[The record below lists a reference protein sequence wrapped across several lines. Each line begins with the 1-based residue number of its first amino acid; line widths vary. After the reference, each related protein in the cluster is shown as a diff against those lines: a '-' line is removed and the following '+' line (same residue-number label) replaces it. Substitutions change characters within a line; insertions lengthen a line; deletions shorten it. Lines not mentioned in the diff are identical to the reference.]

1 MYTMEPKAIMA
12 IPVGLAENFVL
23 TEGTFSSEPG
33 YLFFSKADPSLSDPA
48 WVVQNYEGIF
58 ADNKAEF
65 EKNYIVIYETDD
77 YILYRKGQK

>member
-33 YLFFSKADPSLSDPA
+33 YLFFSKADPAISDPA
-48 WVVQNYEGIF
+48 WVVQNHKEIF
-58 ADNKAEF
+58 AGNKAEF